1 VTLLFCIDVVYKHA
15 WGTLHLYWNVAASK
29 RMLQW
34 YWELS
39 HLVPI
44 LSTSIHNRQVCMSC

>member
-34 YWELS
+34 Y
-39 HLVPI
+39 
-44 LSTSIHNRQVCMSC
+44 